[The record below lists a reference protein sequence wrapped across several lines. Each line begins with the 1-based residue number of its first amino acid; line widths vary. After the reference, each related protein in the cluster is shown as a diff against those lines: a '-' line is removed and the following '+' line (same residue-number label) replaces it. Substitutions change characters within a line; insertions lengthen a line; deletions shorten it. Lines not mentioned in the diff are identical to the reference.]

1 MSSQRSDA
9 VVGNG
14 VVSTKTTHMENDL
27 TNRRDFLI
35 ESAAAA
41 ATVAGFATRSVA
53 GALTR
58 SSQPMG
64 SPDSMEIV
72 NPELRPA
79 LEQVSQFLSGLKY
92 DDASLPEI
100 RRLMGTTS
108 PAPRESPPV
117 TEHLIAGANGQP
129 DVRVYVAGDS
139 AGSSKPALLHIH
151 GGGYVVYRAKDSLRA
166 IQEIAVTHDCVVVT
180 VDYRLA
186 PETRFPGSLEDI
198 YAALRWVYHRAKD
211 LGVDTRRIAVKGESA
226 GAGHAA
232 ALAVAVR
239 NRKEFSLC
247 LQVLE
252 YPMLDDRTGSTK
264 HLPKQ
269 FGRYVWNPEANRFG
283 WTSLLGVPAGSPRV
297 PENAVP
303 ARVKDL
309 TGLAPA
315 FIGVGSIDLFAPE
328 DIKYAQRMMM
338 AGNAVELIVVP
349 DAYHGFDVLAPDAS
363 VSRQFTVAW
372 NQAIR
377 RAFTEA

>member
-1 MSSQRSDA
+1 M
-9 VVGNG
+9 GNDG
-14 VVSTKTTHMENDL
+14 M
-27 TNRRDFLI
+27 NRRDFLI
-35 ESAAAA
+35 TCAA
-41 ATVAGFATRSVA
+41 ATAGFTTQSMA
-53 GALTR
+53 GALTP
-58 SSQPMG
+58 SSQPTG
-64 SPDSMEIV
+64 STDSMAIV

-79 LEQVSQFLSGLKY
+79 LQRVSQFLSGLTY
-92 DDASLPEI
+92 NDVSLPAI

-108 PAPRESPPV
+108 PAPLDSPLV
-117 TEHLIAGANGQP
+117 TEHLIPRANGQP
-129 DVRVYVAGDS
+129 DVRVYVTGNS
-139 AGSSKPALLHIH
+139 VGSSKPALLHIH
-151 GGGYVVYRAKDSLRA
+151 GGGFVVFRAKDSLRA
-166 IQEIAVTHDCVVVT
+166 IQDMAVRHDCVAMT

-186 PETRFPGSLEDI
+186 PETRFPGALEDI
-198 YAALRWVYHRAKD
+198 YTTLRWVYDHAKD

-232 ALAVAVR
+232 ALAIAVR

-252 YPMLDDRTGSTK
+252 YPMLDDRTGSMK

-269 FGRYVWNPEANRFG
+269 FGRYIWNTEANRYG
-283 WTSLLGVPAGSPRV
+283 WTSLLGVPAGSSKV

-309 TGLAPA
+309 TGLASA

-328 DIKYAQRMMM
+328 DIEYAQRMMM

-349 DAYHGFDVLAPDAS
+349 GAYHGFDVLAPDTS
-363 VSRQFTVAW
+363 VSRQFTAAW
-372 NQAIR
+372 NEAIR